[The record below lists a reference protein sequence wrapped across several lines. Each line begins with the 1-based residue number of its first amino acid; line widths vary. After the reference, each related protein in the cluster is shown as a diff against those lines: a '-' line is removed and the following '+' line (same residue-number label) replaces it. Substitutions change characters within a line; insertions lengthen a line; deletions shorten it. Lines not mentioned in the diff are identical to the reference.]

1 MKKSVFVF
9 SCHCGKE
16 ALSIQHFFLQMLPTI
31 GSTSFVET
39 AKISIVLS
47 VRKFNLVKRFWFWN

>member
-16 ALSIQHFFLQMLPTI
+16 ALSIQHFFLRMLPAI
-31 GSTSFVET
+31 GSTSFVGT

-47 VRKFNLVKRFWFWN
+47 VRTFNVVKHFWF

>member
-1 MKKSVFVF
+1 MKKSGFVF

-16 ALSIQHFFLQMLPTI
+16 ALSIRQFFIQLLPTI
-31 GSTSFVET
+31 ASTPFVET

-47 VRKFNLVKRFWFWN
+47 VFTFNAVKHFWF